1 MIRKLTL
8 TGFKGF
14 RKYAVSFRDSAV
26 MVGPNNAGKSTLIGA
41 LQTTGLMLEH
51 ALRHRPQGKR
61 DHAGERISAHYF
73 SPEQFGF
80 EDENVRFDFLGAEA
94 TFSVTLERQ
103 MQLKAVWPADPDEDP
118 FFFLKSSGG
127 VVHEAPASVKSDF
140 PTIGVVPAVVPLEQ
154 RERILTD
161 DYIRKNLGRRLSSRH
176 FRNQLLLASRTD
188 SDTLDGYYAT
198 VAEWLPEIELEP
210 PQMQRSLDESS
221 VDLYYK
227 EGRRPREVAWAGDG
241 LQVFLQLLWHVHRL
255 RNASTIILDEP
266 EVYLHP
272 DLQRRLMQVLVASG
286 QQFVLATHS
295 PEIVSEAPQA
305 ALVWVDRSR
314 RSARRVEDDS
324 TLSDL
329 STSIGS
335 PFNLGLARVL
345 RTKAAVFVEGSDT
358 AILRRVANV
367 CGFRALSREQEV
379 AFVPLGGIARHSAL
393 EGFSWLAHDF
403 LGDAV
408 QGFVILD
415 RDYRTDDE
423 CRALRDQIWKWGLGC
438 HIWKRHELESYLLVP
453 SVISRVAGISLEQA
467 ARLLAEG
474 LEAVKEE
481 AFAGL
486 FGTRCP
492 PLRKEGLSDKTIAQR
507 CQVELE
513 ERWRDLGTRLALCP
527 GKEVLA
533 EVNRLLQESG
543 NKAVSPQRLSTSLEA
558 YEVPAE
564 MRSVLE
570 TIQMLGVDSA

>member
-1 MIRKLTL
+1 MIRKLSL
-8 TGFKGF
+8 SGFKGF
-14 RKYAVSFRDSAV
+14 RKYSVSFRESAV
-26 MVGPNNAGKSTLIGA
+26 MVGPNNAGKTTLISA
-41 LQTTGLMLEH
+41 LQTAGLMLEH
-51 ALRHRPQGKR
+51 ASRHRPQGKR
-61 DHAGERISAHYF
+61 DHDGNRVPAHYF

-94 TFSVTLERQ
+94 RFTVTLERQ
-103 MQLKAVWPADPDEDP
+103 MQLKAVWPADADQDP
-118 FFFLKSSGG
+118 FFYLTSSGG
-127 VVHEAPASVKSDF
+127 VVHEAPALVKREF
-140 PTIGVVPAVVPLEQ
+140 PTVAVVPAVVPLEQ

-176 FRNQLLLASRTD
+176 FRNQLLLASRQD
-188 SDTLDGYYAT
+188 PDLLDGYYAA
-198 VAEWLPEIELEP
+198 VAEWLPEIELEW
-210 PQMQRSLDESS
+210 PQMQRSLGESS
-221 VDLYYK
+221 VDLYYR

-286 QQFVLATHS
+286 QQYILATHS
-295 PEIVSEAPQA
+295 PEIVAEAPQA
-305 ALVWVDRSR
+305 ALIWVDRSR
-314 RSARRVEDDS
+314 SSARRVEDDS

-345 RTKAAVFVEGSDT
+345 RTRAAVFVEGNDT
-358 AILRRVANV
+358 AILRRVAEV

-408 QGFVILD
+408 HGFVILD
-415 RDYRTDDE
+415 RDYRADDE
-423 CRALRDQIWKWGLGC
+423 CRTLREQICKWGLRC
-438 HIWKRHELESYLLVP
+438 HVWKRHELESYLLVP
-453 SVISRVAGISLEQA
+453 SAISRVTGIAPEEA
-467 ARLLAEG
+467 ERLLADA

-486 FGTRCP
+486 FGSRCP
-492 PLRKEGLSDKTIAQR
+492 PLRKQGLSDKTIAQR
-507 CQVELE
+507 CQAELE
-513 ERWRDLGTRLALCP
+513 RRWRDSGTRLALCP

-533 EVNRLLQESG
+533 ALNRLLQEAG
-543 NKAVSPQRLSTSLEA
+543 NKAISPQRLSMSLSPE
-558 YEVPAE
+558 EVPEE

-570 TIQMLGVDSA
+570 SIQMLGVDSP